1 MSRVSTRRASK
12 RTNSEVTENDAESIA
27 SSSRQVAP
35 ASSTKRRKQQKQDES
50 VNMFE
55 NITWDRLYEEFI
67 LHKKDKLEDLV
78 LRIFLHFGENTIDKK
93 LMAKLIHDIAQQ
105 YNANKYHNFEHAT
118 HVLLNSAF
126 SLTCIKEPFLS
137 PIEKLSF
144 LYSAL
149 IHDVDHYGIPNSTL
163 IQNRHPLALL
173 FHDQSVAENHS
184 ITIGLNHIS
193 NLTPASR
200 KDCKYKQRFLETV
213 LNPSEVLSVRSS
225 KQYDV
230 LGTFDEK
237 EKALF
242 RHNVIELV
250 LNTDIADPYR
260 RKNLYDKL
268 LIGYNSTIGHH
279 HTNTNTSSSSS
290 SSGGSEKHT
299 STNGNQPVIKAYN
312 HDAPINRLYFLS
324 LLLRLADIGASTQSL
339 TTFLTWS
346 ENFFLE
352 NYEAYEEELRT
363 TSNTT
368 TATATT
374 TSSSAIESFS
384 VPSSPNG
391 TPANT
396 PKAATS
402 SSSTVDSTSTKKISA
417 FYQSSARFY
426 KNQIGYMES
435 HPTHLIDLVEQL
447 QLMNP
452 EWILTVKNTFQMNL
466 QHWKSNGK
474 HIYQEWVNKHKYE
487 ALEDE
492 A

>member
-1 MSRVSTRRASK
+1 MSRVSTRRTSK
-12 RTNSEVTENDAESIA
+12 RSNSEVTENDAESTA
-27 SSSRQVAP
+27 STNRQTAAP
-35 ASSTKRRKQQKQDES
+35 ASSTKRRKQQRQDES

-55 NITWDRLYEEFI
+55 SITWDRLYEEFI
-67 LHKKDKLEDLV
+67 LHNKDKLEDLV
-78 LRIFLHFGENTIDKK
+78 LRIFLQFGENNIDKK
-93 LMAKLIHDIAQQ
+93 LMGKLIHDIAKQ
-105 YNANKYHNFEHAT
+105 YNPNKYHNFEHAT

-126 SLTCIKEPFLS
+126 LLTCINEPFLA

-163 IQNRHPLALL
+163 VQSRHPLALL

-184 ITIGLNHIS
+184 LTIGLNHIS
-193 NLTPASR
+193 NLTPDPLH
-200 KDCKYKQRFLETV
+200 DCKYKQRFLETI
-213 LNPSEVLSVRSS
+213 LNPSDALSVRSS
-225 KQYDV
+225 KKYDV
-230 LGTFDEK
+230 LAAFDEK
-237 EKALF
+237 EKSLF

-268 LIGYNSTIGHH
+268 LVGYNT
-279 HTNTNTSSSSS
+279 
-290 SSGGSEKHT
+290 T
-299 STNGNQPVIKAYN
+299 STHHSCSNGNVKPYN
-312 HDAPINRLYFLS
+312 HDGAVNRLYFLS

-352 NYEAYEEELRT
+352 NYEAYEEELRST
-363 TSNTT
+363 KVTN
-368 TATATT
+368 
-374 TSSSAIESFS
+374 SSSAASIDSFS
-384 VPSSPNG
+384 VPSSPNA
-391 TPANT
+391 TPATT
-396 PKAATS
+396 PKAA
-402 SSSTVDSTSTKKISA
+402 SSSTADSTSTKKISA
-417 FYQSSARFY
+417 FYQSSTRFY

-435 HPTHLIDLVEQL
+435 HPTHLIDLVEQSR
-447 QLMNP
+447 LMN
-452 EWILTVKNTFQMNL
+452 ETWLQTVRSTFQTNL

-474 HIYQEWVNKHKYE
+474 HIYQDWLNKHKYE